1 MAASSIL
8 LPLSQAE
15 MSRGASQNSK
25 DKQGQPWFPLLLK
38 PRLPLRLLG
47 FPYAKDMEVY
57 VSKTFLK

>member
-1 MAASSIL
+1 
-8 LPLSQAE
+8 